1 VTDQLRRLIVE
12 GALPPGSRLTVAALA
27 ARLGV
32 SATPLRAALRL
43 LEGEGLVESHAHR
56 GARVRELA
64 PQDIR
69 NLYRLRGAVLGLLV
83 PDVVRHVSEAE
94 LDALEELDGRFQAA
108 ARGGDAAAAMAA
120 NAAFHRALLAIARNP
135 DAAAVMA
142 RSWALVEALRLR
154 LGFGPGRLAQS
165 VESHRALLKALR
177 VRDAAQ
183 ATALMVA
190 SSDNA
195 MADLLER
202 AMGRGEAVARTKRR
216 RSVRVAIDST
226 GSGAE

>member
-1 VTDQLRRLIVE
+1 MSTAEDEVTAQLRRLIVE
-12 GALPPGSRLTVAALA
+12 GTLEPGAKLTVAALA

-43 LEGEGLVESHAHR
+43 LEGEGLVESHPHR
-56 GARVRELA
+56 GARVRALSA
-64 PQDIR
+64 QDIR

-83 PDVVRHVSEAE
+83 PDVVRHVSDADLERLAE
-94 LDALEELDGRFQAA
+94 IDARFQDA
-108 ARGGDAAAAMAA
+108 ARAEDAAAAMAA
-120 NAAFHRALLAIARNP
+120 NQGFHRALLAIARNP

-154 LGFGPGRLAQS
+154 LGFGPGRLARS
-165 VESHRALLKALR
+165 VESHRALLAALR
-177 VRDAAQ
+177 ARDAER
-183 ATALMVA
+183 ATRLMVA

-202 AMGRGEAVARTKRR
+202 ALAEAPKVARRR
-216 RSVRVAIDST
+216 
-226 GSGAE
+226 

>member
-1 VTDQLRRLIVE
+1 MTTAEDAVTAQLRRLIVE
-12 GALPPGSRLTVAALA
+12 GALPPGAKLTVAALS

-43 LEGEGLVESHAHR
+43 LEGEGLVEALPHR
-56 GARVRELA
+56 GARVRVLA

-83 PDVVRHVSEAE
+83 PDVVRHISDADLEVLEAI
-94 LDALEELDGRFQAA
+94 DARFQTA
-108 ARGGDAAAAMAA
+108 ARAGDGPAAMAA
-120 NAAFHRALLAIARNP
+120 NQDFHQMLLGIARNP

-154 LGFGPGRLAQS
+154 LGFGPGRLARS
-165 VESHRALLKALR
+165 VESHRALLAALR
-177 VRDAAQ
+177 ARDATA

-195 MADLLER
+195 MVDLLER
-202 AMGRGEAVARTKRR
+202 ALAGPVPRAKAG
-216 RSVRVAIDST
+216 
-226 GSGAE
+226 

>member
-1 VTDQLRRLIVE
+1 MISPPPTTAEDAVTDQLRRLIVE
-12 GALPPGSRLTVAALA
+12 GALPPGSRLTVAALS

-43 LEGEGLVESHAHR
+43 LEGEGLVESHAHLV
-56 GARVRELA
+56 ARVRELT
-64 PQDIR
+64 PHDIR

-83 PDVVRHVSEAE
+83 PDVVRHVSDADIEVLAE
-94 LDALEELDGRFQAA
+94 LDSRFQAA
-108 ARGGDAAAAMAA
+108 ARDGNTPAAMAA
-120 NAAFHRALLAIARNP
+120 NEAFHRALLGVARNP
-135 DAAAVMA
+135 DAGAVMA

-154 LGFGPGRLAQS
+154 LGFGPGRLVRS

-177 VRDAAQ
+177 ARDAAR

-195 MADLLER
+195 MVDLLER
-202 AMGRGEAVARTKRR
+202 AMASSMVAPRR
-216 RSVRVAIDST
+216 ARS
-226 GSGAE
+226 

>member
-1 VTDQLRRLIVE
+1 MIFPPPTTAEDAVTDQLRRLIVE
-12 GALPPGSRLTVAALA
+12 GALPPGSRLTVAALS

-56 GARVRELA
+56 GARVRELT
-64 PQDIR
+64 PHDIR

-83 PDVVRHVSEAE
+83 PDVVRHVSDADIEVLAE
-94 LDALEELDGRFQAA
+94 LDSRFQAA
-108 ARGGDAAAAMAA
+108 ARDGNTPAAMAA
-120 NAAFHRALLAIARNP
+120 NEAFHRALLGVARNP
-135 DAAAVMA
+135 DAGAVMA

-154 LGFGPGRLAQS
+154 LGFGPGRLVRS

-177 VRDAAQ
+177 ARDAAR

-195 MADLLER
+195 MVDLLER
-202 AMGRGEAVARTKRR
+202 AMASSMVAPRR
-216 RSVRVAIDST
+216 ARS
-226 GSGAE
+226 